1 MLIEKMIWGLRSK
14 KGKRG
19 FTLLEML
26 VVLLIVG
33 LLMAIIIPNVSGQ
46 KDRINQQAAENIK
59 EIVQTQRNTY
69 LLVEDDQ
76 EVSLED
82 LYQGGYLTDKQ
93 VKEAEKFLVP
103 STSLSDDIEINPEYL
118 KS

>member
-1 MLIEKMIWGLRSK
+1 MV
-14 KGKRG
+14 
-19 FTLLEML
+19 ML

-69 LLVEDDQ
+69 LLVEDDT
-76 EVSLED
+76 EVTLDD

-103 STSLSDDIEINPEYL
+103 EASLSENIEIHPDYI

>member
-1 MLIEKMIWGLRSK
+1 MCLKFKMKQFRKLAKS
-14 KGKRG
+14 G

-76 EVSLED
+76 DVTLDEL
-82 LYQGGYLTDKQ
+82 QAGGYLTDKQ
-93 VKEAEKFLVP
+93 VKEAQKFLVIE
-103 STSLSDDIEINPEYL
+103 TTLGEDIPIQEDYQ